1 MKVGLK
7 DLRGKQIES
16 LELPTVFN
24 TPYRPEIIKKVY
36 VNVLSSQFQP
46 QGRYPAAGEMVSAE
60 SRNTGLGIARIARA
74 RGEGFQR
81 AGQAAGVA
89 SVRSG
94 RLAHPPVSWKVILK
108 KINKKEKQLGF
119 CSAIAATSN
128 KDIIEKRGHKVGK
141 ISEFPIVVSNDLE
154 KITKT
159 TELRKALISL
169 GLEEDLERSTN
180 IVRVPSGKPR
190 RRGRKRHTALSCLI
204 VTSKGSPISKLKKS
218 LPGVNVVSAE
228 NLSIMDLVPGTKPV
242 RLTIYTKNAIDYMN
256 KINTV
261 WSRVQSMVKEL

>member
-1 MKVGLK
+1 MKVTLK
-7 DLRGKQIES
+7 DLRGKEIEP
-16 LELPTVFN
+16 LELPSVFN

-36 VNVLSSQFQP
+36 VNVLSNKFQP

-89 SVRSG
+89 SVRAG
-94 RLAHPPVSWKVILK
+94 RLTHPPVSWKKNHK

-119 CSAIAATSN
+119 CSAIAATAN
-128 KDIIEKRGHKVGK
+128 KDIIEKRGHNVGK
-141 ISEFPIVVSNDLE
+141 ISQFPVVVLNDLE

-159 TELRKALISL
+159 SELRKTLLSL
-169 GLEEDLERSTN
+169 GLEEDLKRSTN
-180 IVRVPSGKPR
+180 IVRIPSGKSR
-190 RRGRKRHTALSCLI
+190 RRGRKKHSALSCLI
-204 VTSKGSPISKLKKS
+204 VVSKDSPITNLKKS
-218 LPGVNVVSAE
+218 LPGVNVVSIE

-242 RLTIYTKNAIDYMN
+242 RLTIYTKNAIDSMN

-261 WSRVQSMVKEL
+261 WSIVQRMVTE

>member
-1 MKVGLK
+1 MKTKLFDLK
-7 DLRGKQIES
+7 GIQTGEIDLPP
-16 LELPTVFN
+16 LFN
-24 TPYRPEIIKKVY
+24 FPYRPEIIKKAF
-36 VNVLSSQFQP
+36 VNLYSHRFQP
-46 QGRYPAAGEMVSAE
+46 QGRYPAGGEIVSAE

-89 SVRSG
+89 SVRRG
-94 RLAHPPVSWKVILK
+94 RLAHPPVSWKVIHK

-169 GLEEDLERSTN
+169 GLEDDLERSTN

-204 VTSKGSPISKLKKS
+204 VTSKG
-218 LPGVNVVSAE
+218 
-228 NLSIMDLVPGTKPV
+228 
-242 RLTIYTKNAIDYMN
+242 
-256 KINTV
+256 
-261 WSRVQSMVKEL
+261 

>member
-1 MKVGLK
+1 MKVALK
-7 DLRGKQIES
+7 DLRGKEVKS
-16 LELPTVFN
+16 LELPSVFN

-36 VNVLSSQFQP
+36 VNVLSNKFQP

-89 SVRSG
+89 SVRAG
-94 RLAHPPVSWKVILK
+94 RLAHPPVSWKKNHK

-128 KDIIEKRGHKVGK
+128 KDIIENRGHNVGK

-154 KITKT
+154 KITRT
-159 TELRKALISL
+159 SELRKTLLSL
-169 GLEEDLERSTN
+169 GLEEDLKRSTN
-180 IVRVPSGKPR
+180 IVRIPSGKSR
-190 RRGRKRHTALSCLI
+190 RRGRKKHSALSCLI
-204 VTSKGSPISKLKKS
+204 VVSKDSPITKLKKS
-218 LPGVNVVSAE
+218 LPGVNVVSIE

-242 RLTIYTKNAIDYMN
+242 RLTIYTKNTIDSMN

-261 WSRVQSMVKEL
+261 WSRVQSMVTE

>member
-1 MKVGLK
+1 MKVALK
-7 DLRGKQIES
+7 DLRGREVKS
-16 LELPTVFN
+16 LELPSVFK

-36 VNVLSSQFQP
+36 VNVLSNKFQP

-89 SVRSG
+89 SVRAG
-94 RLAHPPVSWKVILK
+94 RLAHPPVSWKKNHK

-128 KDIIEKRGHKVGK
+128 KDIIENRGHNVGK

-154 KITKT
+154 KITRT
-159 TELRKALISL
+159 SELRKTLLSL
-169 GLEEDLERSTN
+169 GLEEDLKRSTN
-180 IVRVPSGKPR
+180 IVRIPSGKSR
-190 RRGRKRHTALSCLI
+190 RRGRKKHSALSCLI
-204 VTSKGSPISKLKKS
+204 VVSKDSLITKLKKS
-218 LPGVNVVSAE
+218 LPGVNVVSIE

-242 RLTIYTKNAIDYMN
+242 RLTIYTKNAIDSMN

-261 WSRVQSMVKEL
+261 WSRVQSMVTE

>member
-89 SVRSG
+89 SVRHE
-94 RLAHPPVSWKVILK
+94 RLDDPPVSWKNIYK
-108 KINKKEKQLGF
+108 KVNNKEKLLAI
-119 CSAIAATSN
+119 CSAIA
-128 KDIIEKRGHKVGK
+128 
-141 ISEFPIVVSNDLE
+141 
-154 KITKT
+154 T
-159 TELRKALISL
+159 TYNNELF
-169 GLEEDLERSTN
+169 
-180 IVRVPSGKPR
+180 
-190 RRGRKRHTALSCLI
+190 LS
-204 VTSKGSPISKLKKS
+204 
-218 LPGVNVVSAE
+218 
-228 NLSIMDLVPGTKPV
+228 
-242 RLTIYTKNAIDYMN
+242 R
-256 KINTV
+256 
-261 WSRVQSMVKEL
+261 

>member
-81 AGQAAGVA
+81 AGQDRK
-89 SVRSG
+89 ST
-94 RLAHPPVSWKVILK
+94 RLNSSHSQISYAVFCLK
-108 KINKKEKQLGF
+108 K
-119 CSAIAATSN
+119 
-128 KDIIEKRGHKVGK
+128 
-141 ISEFPIVVSNDLE
+141 
-154 KITKT
+154 
-159 TELRKALISL
+159 
-169 GLEEDLERSTN
+169 
-180 IVRVPSGKPR
+180 
-190 RRGRKRHTALSCLI
+190 
-204 VTSKGSPISKLKKS
+204 
-218 LPGVNVVSAE
+218 
-228 NLSIMDLVPGTKPV
+228 
-242 RLTIYTKNAIDYMN
+242 
-256 KINTV
+256 
-261 WSRVQSMVKEL
+261 

>member
-1 MKVGLK
+1 MKVALK
-7 DLRGKQIES
+7 DLRGKEVKS
-16 LELPTVFN
+16 LELPSVFN

-36 VNVLSSQFQP
+36 VNVLSNKFQP

-89 SVRSG
+89 SVRAG
-94 RLAHPPVSWKVILK
+94 RLAHPPVSWKKNHK

-128 KDIIEKRGHKVGK
+128 KDIIENRGHNVGK

-154 KITKT
+154 KITRT
-159 TELRKALISL
+159 SELRKALLSL
-169 GLEEDLERSTN
+169 GLEEDLKRSTN
-180 IVRVPSGKPR
+180 IVRIPSGKSR
-190 RRGRKRHTALSCLI
+190 RRGRKKHSALSCLI
-204 VTSKGSPISKLKKS
+204 VVSKDSLITKLKKS
-218 LPGVNVVSAE
+218 LPGVNVVSIE

-242 RLTIYTKNAIDYMN
+242 RLTIYTKNAIDSMN

-261 WSRVQSMVKEL
+261 WSRLQSMVTE

>member
-1 MKVGLK
+1 MKVTLK
-7 DLRGKQIES
+7 DLRGKEIQS
-16 LELPTVFN
+16 LELPSVFN

-36 VNVLSSQFQP
+36 VNVLSNSFQP

-89 SVRSG
+89 SVRAG
-94 RLAHPPVSWKVILK
+94 RLAHPPVSWKKNHK

-128 KDIIEKRGHKVGK
+128 KNIIQKRGHKVGK
-141 ISEFPIVVSNDLE
+141 ITEFPVVVSNDLE

-159 TELRKALISL
+159 AELRKTLLSL
-169 GLEEDLERSTN
+169 GLEEDLKRSTN
-180 IVRVPSGKPR
+180 IVRIPSGKSR
-190 RRGRKRHTALSCLI
+190 RRGRKKHSALSCLI
-204 VTSKGSPISKLKKS
+204 VVSKDSPITKLKKS
-218 LPGVNVVSAE
+218 LPGVNVVSIE

-242 RLTIYTKNAIDYMN
+242 RLTIYTKNTIDSMN
-256 KINTV
+256 KIDTV
-261 WSRVQSMVKEL
+261 WSILQSMVTE

>member
-1 MKVGLK
+1 MKVSLK
-7 DLRGKQIES
+7 DLRGKEIES
-16 LELPTVFN
+16 LELPSVFN
-24 TPYRPEIIKKVY
+24 TPFRPEIIKKVY
-36 VNVLSSQFQP
+36 VNVLSTKFQP
-46 QGRYPAAGEMVSAE
+46 QGRYPAAGEIVSAE

-89 SVRSG
+89 GVRSG
-94 RLAHPPVSWKVILK
+94 RLTHPPVSWKKNYK

-141 ISEFPIVVSNDLE
+141 ISAFPIVVANDLE

-159 TELRKALISL
+159 AELRKTLLSL
-169 GLEEDLERSTN
+169 GLEEDLKRSTN
-180 IVRVPSGKPR
+180 TVRVPSGKSR
-190 RRGRKRHTALSCLI
+190 LRGRKKHAALSCLI
-204 VTSKGSPISKLKKS
+204 VVSKDSPVSKLKKS
-218 LPGVNVVSAE
+218 LPGVNVVSIE

-242 RLTIYTKNAIDYMN
+242 RLTIYTKNAINSMN
-256 KINTV
+256 IINTA
-261 WSRVQSMVKEL
+261 WSKIQTMVK

>member
-1 MKVGLK
+1 MKVALK
-7 DLRGKQIES
+7 DLRGKEVKS
-16 LELPTVFN
+16 LELPSVFN

-36 VNVLSSQFQP
+36 VNVLSNKFQP

-89 SVRSG
+89 SVRAG
-94 RLAHPPVSWKVILK
+94 RLAHPPVSWKKNHK

-128 KDIIEKRGHKVGK
+128 KDIIENRGHNVGK

-154 KITKT
+154 KITRT
-159 TELRKALISL
+159 SELRKTLLSL
-169 GLEEDLERSTN
+169 GLEEDLKRSTN
-180 IVRVPSGKPR
+180 IVRIPSGKSR
-190 RRGRKRHTALSCLI
+190 RRGRKKHSALSCLI
-204 VTSKGSPISKLKKS
+204 VVSKDSPITKLKKS
-218 LPGVNVVSAE
+218 LPGVNVVSIE

-242 RLTIYTKNAIDYMN
+242 RLTIYTKNAIDSMN

-261 WSRVQSMVKEL
+261 WSRVQSMVTE